1 MLVYHHDSAA
11 IHLGSVDGL
20 AVMVQDSA
28 RSIPFENKY
37 QPLFSIPHRTPQEN
51 EEEED
56 VDAICVHVGEDI
68 ALGKR
73 KFEPSFGISSES
85 AGCMPK
91 V

>member
-1 MLVYHHDSAA
+1 MPVYHHDAAA
-11 IHLGSVDGL
+11 IHLGGVDGH

-28 RSIPFENKY
+28 RSIAFENTY
-37 QPLFSIPHRTPQEN
+37 QPLFSMPHRAPQDN
-51 EEEED
+51 EED

-73 KFEPSFGISSES
+73 KFEPSFGISTES
-85 AGCMPK
+85 AGCMQK

>member
-11 IHLGSVDGL
+11 IHLGSVDGH

-51 EEEED
+51 EEED

-73 KFEPSFGISSES
+73 KFEPPLGNSTES
-85 AGCMPK
+85 AGCMQK

>member
-1 MLVYHHDSAA
+1 MLVYHHDAAA
-11 IHLGSVDGL
+11 IHLGGVDGH

-28 RSIPFENKY
+28 TSIPFENAY
-37 QPLFSIPHRTPQEN
+37 QPLFSITHRTPQEN
-51 EEEED
+51 EEED

-73 KFEPSFGISSES
+73 KFEPSFGNSTES
-85 AGCMPK
+85 VGCMQK

>member
-1 MLVYHHDSAA
+1 MLVYHHDAAA
-11 IHLGSVDGL
+11 IHLGGVDGH

-37 QPLFSIPHRTPQEN
+37 QPLFSIPHRAPQEN
-51 EEEED
+51 EEED

-73 KFEPSFGISSES
+73 KFEPSFGNSTES
-85 AGCMPK
+85 DGCIQK

>member
-1 MLVYHHDSAA
+1 MLVYHHDAAA
-11 IHLGSVDGL
+11 IHLGGVDGH

-51 EEEED
+51 EEED
-56 VDAICVHVGEDI
+56 VDAICVHAGEDI
-68 ALGKR
+68 APGKR
-73 KFEPSFGISSES
+73 KFEPSFGNSIES
-85 AGCMPK
+85 VGCMQK

>member
-28 RSIPFENKY
+28 RSIPFENKS

-51 EEEED
+51 EEED
-56 VDAICVHVGEDI
+56 VDAMCVHVGEDI

-73 KFEPSFGISSES
+73 KFEPSFGNSTES
-85 AGCMPK
+85 AGCMQK

>member
-51 EEEED
+51 EEED

-73 KFEPSFGISSES
+73 KFEPSFGNSTES
-85 AGCMPK
+85 VGCMQK